1 MAKILPFPKRL
12 EHCFWMHEFQEDI
25 LHTTLDL
32 AIYQSM
38 REKVFDG
45 LFLIFSFYSQA
56 DQKALKKR
64 SQPYAIMHT
73 DSLRT

>member
-25 LHTTLDL
+25 LHTTLEL

-38 REKVFDG
+38 REKGFQRIIFDF
-45 LFLIFSFYSQA
+45 FLLSQA